1 MKKLLMMTAL
11 VFTGALFA
19 QDVKPE
25 FEEQGDLIKGTFFYE
40 DGAVKQKGTYKDGK
54 LHGKWV
60 AYDKTGAK
68 TAVAQYANGKKT
80 GKWFFWNNGNLT
92 EVDYSN
98 NTIAEVTT
106 WDNSKTLVVRDRP

>member
-1 MKKLLMMTAL
+1 MKKILLMAAL
-11 VFTGALFA
+11 VFSGTMLA
-19 QDVKPE
+19 QDVKPK
-25 FEEQGDLIKGTFFYE
+25 FEKEGKLTKGTFFYA
-40 DGAVKQKGTYKDGK
+40 DGTVKQEGTYKNGK

-60 AYDKTGAK
+60 AYDKAGAK
-68 TAVAQYANGKKT
+68 TAVAQYAYGTKT

-106 WDNSKTLVVRDRP
+106 WDNSKTIVVRDKP